1 MTTKKLLEKVTSSF
15 EEKYKSIPVLTFSP
29 GRINLIG
36 EHTDY
41 NDGFVFPAAIDKG
54 IVSGIQK
61 NDRSTCSVYAL
72 DAKTIYEFDKNG
84 DPNKRY
90 LTSDFDWDKDGK
102 RIVLQVAPVD
112 AKTGRP
118 QL

>member
-1 MTTKKLLEKVTSSF
+1 MSTQNLINKVVLEFKR
-15 EEKYKSIPVLTFSP
+15 KYLTVPVLTFSP

-61 NDRSTCSVYAL
+61 NNTSICSVYAI
-72 DAKTIYEFDKNG
+72 DAKTVHKFDKDNLKPYKKG
-84 DPNKRY
+84 LGEIMY
-90 LTSDFDWDKDGK
+90 W
-102 RIVLQVAPVD
+102 VLFL
-112 AKTGRP
+112 K
-118 QL
+118 